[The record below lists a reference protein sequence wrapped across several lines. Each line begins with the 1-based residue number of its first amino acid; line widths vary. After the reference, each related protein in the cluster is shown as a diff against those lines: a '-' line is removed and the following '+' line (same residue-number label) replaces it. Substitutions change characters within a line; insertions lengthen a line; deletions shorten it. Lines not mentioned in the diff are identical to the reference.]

1 MSWRKS
7 SRSGPSGNCVEL
19 RGDLAAVR
27 DSKHPGVVLSVPAG
41 ATRKLVSVLRERPV
55 ADGTW

>member
-19 RGDLAAVR
+19 RGDLAAIR
-27 DSKHPGVVLSVPAG
+27 DSKSPRAELAVPQG
-41 ATRKLVSVLRERPV
+41 ATRKLVGFLRARP
-55 ADGTW
+55 